1 MSEEAFSAAVESP
14 RTGIDKTGERGR
26 ENCVSKPSGR
36 QDLVQGPDR
45 VHQLQLRTFLNV
57 EAESAITQIHEHID
71 EFS

>member
-1 MSEEAFSAAVESP
+1 MSEGAFNAAVESP
-14 RTGIDKTGERGR
+14 RTGTDKTGVRGR

-36 QDLVQGPDR
+36 QDSVQGPGR

-57 EAESAITQIHEHID
+57 EAEPAITQIREHID